1 MSRSL
6 FLFIQNL
13 SLCPFVLR
21 LSKDASRRD
30 VHFDKLSANGF
41 ARRDALR

>member
-6 FLFIQNL
+6 FLFVQNL
-13 SLCPFVLR
+13 SLCPFVLS

-30 VHFDKLSANGF
+30 VPFDKLSANGF

>member
-13 SLCPFVLR
+13 SVCPFVLS

-30 VHFDKLSANGF
+30 VPFDKLSVNGSS
-41 ARRDALR
+41 RREPLS

>member
-13 SLCPFVLR
+13 SLCPFVLS

-30 VHFDKLSANGF
+30 VHSDYRSVNGSS
-41 ARRDALR
+41 RREPFS

>member
-6 FLFIQNL
+6 FLFVQNL
-13 SLCPFVLR
+13 SLCPFVLS